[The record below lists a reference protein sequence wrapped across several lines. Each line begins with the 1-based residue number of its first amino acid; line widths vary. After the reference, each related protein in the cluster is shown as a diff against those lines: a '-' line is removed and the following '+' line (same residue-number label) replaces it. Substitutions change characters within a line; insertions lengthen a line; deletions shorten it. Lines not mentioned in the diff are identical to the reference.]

1 METMVLLLICT
12 VLAFTPA
19 QAYTSFPWTTYPSLP
34 QLSTETAWQCG
45 GTLTQSRGQF
55 TSPNYP
61 QSYPNNAHCTWNIRA
76 SGYRTIYL
84 EFSYF
89 LLETTPGCGYDRVS
103 VYDGPSSSYPL
114 LGRICGGQKRTYNST
129 RNYMTVVFES
139 DSSSTYKGF
148 EAFYSFHDVDSFP
161 GYSTAETQTTAW
173 YPDVTTSS
181 SGSCRHYC
189 GYHLG
194 SCSCYSS
201 CRYYGDCCHDY
212 YDYCYATTPDFVT
225 TTAAALTTDSGS
237 CRYNCGYDF
246 GSCSCSSSCSY
257 YGNCCPDFCGY
268 CSSLD
273 YGYCY
278 GTPTPSIP
286 TLQWDTTTASSGS
299 CRNNCYGYS
308 GNCSCSSSCSNHGN
322 CCNDFCDYC
331 PYVNHVF
338 CYPIT
343 TPTSTPSTV
352 WGSCNGNCYGHSGNC
367 SCSSNCSYHGNCCND
382 FCDYCF
388 NVDSSYCFNRPGYC
402 GGNLGGSSGSFSS
415 PNYPN
420 NYNNGANCIWH
431 ITVPNGQKVFLTF
444 TDFELESCGSCGC
457 DSVSIY
463 DGRTSSSPLIAK
475 ICQNTTSDSYHS
487 TSHYMTVVF
496 RTDGSAVRKGFR
508 AIYSSTVPVYGAQ
521 VECSSDAMRVIIQN
535 SYLDSMGLTGNDL
548 YLNDQYCR
556 PVFSS
561 SHVTFNVPLNSCG
574 TVREDSRGRITY
586 INDVR
591 AFVSSSG
598 EITRQSHMQLR
609 VGCRMQQDTMVQI
622 MYVAR
627 ERVTGNITGSG
638 NYNVKM
644 AFYTSSNFYYPVT
657 MSPYVVDL
665 NQFLYVQAQLQSSDS
680 NLVIF
685 LDTCVASPSPT
696 DFLTRTYDLIRDGCR
711 KDSSFYSYVSGTSTV
726 AQFRFSAFKF
736 IRSHPSVYLQCRI
749 AVCNAYDNYS
759 RCKQGCQPRKRRDL
773 SSSHEKTT
781 VVLGPIQLRGKIRT
795 SSHCLGLHAYH
806 SAKNSIFLL
815 KKLHID

>member
-1 METMVLLLICT
+1 PFVSSCGGNLEGPTGWFASPNFPDNYPNYSDCIWYITVQEYETILLEFREILLEISNGCVYDSISVYDGPSTSSTLLGIMCQNGSFTFQSSSNSLT
-12 VLAFTPA
+12 VAFKSDYSVTAQGFLAQY
-19 QAYTSFPWTTYPSLP
+19 QAVSPELLSKQEAPLGQSPSDTSFPWTTYPSLP

-148 EAFYSFHDVDSFP
+148 EAFYSFHDRSL
-161 GYSTAETQTTAW
+161 TA
-173 YPDVTTSS
+173 TSS
-181 SGSCRHYC
+181 
-189 GYHLG
+189 
-194 SCSCYSS
+194 
-201 CRYYGDCCHDY
+201 
-212 YDYCYATTPDFVT
+212 
-225 TTAAALTTDSGS
+225 
-237 CRYNCGYDF
+237 
-246 GSCSCSSSCSY
+246 
-257 YGNCCPDFCGY
+257 
-268 CSSLD
+268 
-273 YGYCY
+273 
-278 GTPTPSIP
+278 
-286 TLQWDTTTASSGS
+286 
-299 CRNNCYGYS
+299 
-308 GNCSCSSSCSNHGN
+308 
-322 CCNDFCDYC
+322 
-331 PYVNHVF
+331 
-338 CYPIT
+338 
-343 TPTSTPSTV
+343 
-352 WGSCNGNCYGHSGNC
+352 
-367 SCSSNCSYHGNCCND
+367 
-382 FCDYCF
+382 
-388 NVDSSYCFNRPGYC
+388 YC

-508 AIYSSTVPVYGAQ
+508 AIYSSTVPVYGEAQ

-781 VVLGPIQLRGKIRT
+781 VVLGPIQLRDPTKPDKETLVQAIV
-795 SSHCLGLHAYH
+795 
-806 SAKNSIFLL
+806 
-815 KKLHID
+815 